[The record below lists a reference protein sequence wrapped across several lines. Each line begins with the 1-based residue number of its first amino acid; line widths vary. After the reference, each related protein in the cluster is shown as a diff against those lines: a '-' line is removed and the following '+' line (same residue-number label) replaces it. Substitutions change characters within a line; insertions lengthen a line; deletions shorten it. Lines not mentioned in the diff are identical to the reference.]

1 MSFHVLTVSQIN
13 NYIKSLIEGDNNL
26 RRVFV
31 SGEISNFNNNYRSGH
46 LYFSLKEGSAL
57 IKAVIFSSNA
67 SRLRFRPCDGMKVIV
82 SGRVSLYSPSGQY
95 QLYVDSMQPDGVGDL
110 ALAYEQLKEKLLRE
124 GLFDQGHK
132 LPIPVFPKKIGVIT
146 SATGAVIQDIKN
158 VVSRRCPMTEIILC
172 PAAVQGELAP
182 AQLVKAVRR
191 FNSLNNVDVII
202 IGRGGGSFEDLNCFN
217 DEALVRAIYASKI
230 PVISAVGHETDY
242 TLCDFAAD
250 LRAPTPSAA
259 AELAV
264 VNREE
269 LIKSVERDYN
279 SIERLVRDKL
289 LYEMQSVDKLN
300 DSIKKLRPDNFI
312 SDEIAKIGSID
323 KTMKLIV
330 GNKLK
335 FSHSEIKSLADKVN
349 ALSPI
354 NLLNKGYS
362 IAEKDGKVISSVE
375 SLSENDMITLKM
387 SDGALEC
394 EVRGINNFG
403 D

>member
-349 ALSPI
+349 ALNPI

>member
-182 AQLVKAVRR
+182 EQLVKAVRR

-217 DEALVRAIYASKI
+217 DEALVRAIYASKL

>member
-182 AQLVKAVRR
+182 EQLVKAVRR

-349 ALSPI
+349 ALNPI